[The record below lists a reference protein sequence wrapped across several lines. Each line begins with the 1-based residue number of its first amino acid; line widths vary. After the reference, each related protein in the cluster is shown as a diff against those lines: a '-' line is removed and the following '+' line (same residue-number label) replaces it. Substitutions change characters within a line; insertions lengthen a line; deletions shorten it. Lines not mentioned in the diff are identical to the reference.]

1 MLYLGRKLSNV
12 IESSDVYLYYGTNA
26 RWCKFMEAVGLAL
39 ITIILAYLLGSLNG
53 AYYMMKW
60 KHGIDIRTT
69 GSGNAGATNAG
80 RAMGKQGFFWVLLFD
95 IVKGMLAV
103 VLVKWSGQT
112 EIIAGF
118 SVVAAV
124 LGHIFPIQLR
134 FKGGKGIAVS
144 LGALVIFSY
153 QATFLLIAA
162 FLVIYLF
169 VKKFSISGLLA
180 YASTAMLLPFLR
192 LDMTTIAVYVVVTVL
207 ILAAHHTHLKAAWSY
222 LLLRNER

>member
-1 MLYLGRKLSNV
+1 
-12 IESSDVYLYYGTNA
+12 
-26 RWCKFMEAVGLAL
+26 MEAVGLAL
-39 ITIILAYLLGSLNG
+39 LTIILAYLLGSLNG

-80 RAMGKQGFFWVLLFD
+80 RAMGKQGFFWVLVFD
-95 IVKGMLAV
+95 IAKGMLAV

-112 EIIAGF
+112 EIIAGI
-118 SVVAAV
+118 SVIAAV

-144 LGALVIFSY
+144 LGALVFFSY